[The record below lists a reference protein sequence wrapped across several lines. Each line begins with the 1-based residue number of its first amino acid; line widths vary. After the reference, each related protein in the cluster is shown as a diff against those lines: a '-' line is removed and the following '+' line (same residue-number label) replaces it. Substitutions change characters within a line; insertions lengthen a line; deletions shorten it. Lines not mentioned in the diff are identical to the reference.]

1 MLSKFKQ
8 RINAIKIQAGA
19 EPSVIPVSTA
29 QQPAGRGSQAV
40 RTTLPPAAQPSKL
53 STTAITSAPTQA
65 LQPSTILTK
74 PKKSNMFNKPEHLRR
89 IHSKPIPCAVDLRFR
104 KLQPDSGDYNTFFD
118 DPDPRDAADV
128 ERRQNEPYAD
138 QLRKEYA
145 AQKQREE
152 DNKPL
157 EPDFTKRKEP
167 AKLPPSRPVNQ
178 EEPTKRRDEIDN
190 SRRQSPGLPSG
201 LNTQDLM
208 DRNIRKP
215 SAGNDRYYDKEYPN
229 INMDGT
235 LGDPKQL
242 NDFYPRDQR
251 DTMTVDDDGRKLIDE
266 ELLKDRIK
274 NNMGSI
280 KDFFKQRAGGK
291 PFEGFCDADE
301 NRPKVMDRQPPT
313 QDQASRPGTSHFGYI
328 PDDQLR
334 QNTMYS
340 NDEMVKRISDN
351 FANMLNDIVTNTR
364 AAQASKEPISSP
376 GQSRF
381 GVPPAYPGT
390 QPSNLY
396 DTKQSQN
403 PSAIPDKSQ
412 AKSSTNQFN
421 DPRFQTLDDFY
432 SKQDSVRAA
441 RQSSP
446 PSMLYPSHPL
456 PKDLQ
461 TLHLDKYLAQLSSLP
476 SPVPGLRESNT
487 SGLSEGEVRRGFQG
501 REYDYGDGLGQGGVD
516 GDGQDKSEGEVSEI
530 SNKIF
535 FE

>member
-1 MLSKFKQ
+1 
-8 RINAIKIQAGA
+8 
-19 EPSVIPVSTA
+19 
-29 QQPAGRGSQAV
+29 
-40 RTTLPPAAQPSKL
+40 
-53 STTAITSAPTQA
+53 
-65 LQPSTILTK
+65 
-74 PKKSNMFNKPEHLRR
+74 
-89 IHSKPIPCAVDLRFR
+89 
-104 KLQPDSGDYNTFFD
+104 
-118 DPDPRDAADV
+118 
-128 ERRQNEPYAD
+128 
-138 QLRKEYA
+138 
-145 AQKQREE
+145 
-152 DNKPL
+152 
-157 EPDFTKRKEP
+157 
-167 AKLPPSRPVNQ
+167 
-178 EEPTKRRDEIDN
+178 
-190 SRRQSPGLPSG
+190 
-201 LNTQDLM
+201 M

-215 SAGNDRYYDKEYPN
+215 SAGNDSYDDKEYPN

-280 KDFFKQRAGGK
+280 KDFFKQKAGGK
-291 PFEGFCDADE
+291 PFEGFYDADE

-313 QDQASRPGTSHFGYI
+313 QDQGSRPGTSHFGYI
-328 PDDQLR
+328 PDDQLK

-364 AAQASKEPISSP
+364 AAQAAKEATPS

-381 GVPPAYPGT
+381 GAQPAHPGFNT
-390 QPSNLY
+390 QPSNLH

-403 PSAIPDKSQ
+403 PSAIAGKSQ
-412 AKSSTNQFN
+412 AKSSVN

-446 PSMLYPSHPL
+446 PPMLYPSHPL

-501 REYDYGDGLGQGGVD
+501 YEGGDGVAEE